1 MDEDKKRDSEF
12 CNKRRKFNSLT
23 WWGERLRLRLGLLVE
38 SLVSR
43 KVRDVVVENGH
54 VSGKS
59 SL

>member
-12 CNKRRKFNSLT
+12 CNKRWKFNSLT
-23 WWGERLRLRLGLLVE
+23 LWGERLRLGLGPLVE

-43 KVRDVVVENGH
+43 KVRGVVVENGH

-59 SL
+59 SF

>member
-1 MDEDKKRDSEF
+1 MRTRKGTEF
-12 CNKRRKFNSLT
+12 CNKRWKFNSLT

-43 KVRDVVVENGH
+43 KVRGVVVENGH

>member
-1 MDEDKKRDSEF
+1 MDEDKKRNSEF
-12 CNKRRKFNSLT
+12 CNKRWKFNSLA

-43 KVRDVVVENGH
+43 KVRGVVVENGH